1 MKKITIG
8 LLAFGL
14 ITSSCDCG
22 QHIEGIVIDQDT
34 QQPIDSVIIIRN
46 KMDQYIYTDS
56 LGKFNIT
63 GVTVGGWFG
72 YPGMSVSFIKNGYKK
87 VTKRYKNWN
96 DVPITI
102 ILEKSIE

>member
-1 MKKITIG
+1 MTADNILRV
-8 LLAFGL
+8 LLL
-14 ITSSCDCG
+14 
-22 QHIEGIVIDQDT
+22 
-34 QQPIDSVIIIRN
+34 

-102 ILEKSIE
+102 VLEKSIE